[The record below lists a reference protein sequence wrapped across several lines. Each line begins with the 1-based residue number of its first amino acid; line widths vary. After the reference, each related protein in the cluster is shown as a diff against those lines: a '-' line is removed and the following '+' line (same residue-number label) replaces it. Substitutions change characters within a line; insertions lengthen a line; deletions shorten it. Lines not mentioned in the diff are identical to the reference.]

1 MLSASVSSRRPVAR
15 AMASLT
21 CLMWLH
27 LHTNC
32 RWMAY
37 TQRLAGTV
45 QVGSSWA
52 AHLHGGAKR
61 SRWSASGWVTTRTAA
76 SAAASGPPGA
86 DDGRAQGPVPG
97 SKRLVFLGTPDVAA
111 GVLATLLDAAAAP
124 GAAFHVAAVVSQ
136 PAKPRGRR
144 KGGGGSNTSAQAALP
159 SPVAQCALDRGM
171 APELVLTPPDAKDAQ
186 FLETVRGL
194 QPDVCV
200 TAAYGHY
207 LPAAF
212 LGIPPRGTVNIHPS
226 LLPKYRGA
234 APVQRAL
241 QAGEAVSGVTVL
253 YTVKAMAR
261 VHAHGNRACVL
272 LVF

>member
-1 MLSASVSSRRPVAR
+1 M
-15 AMASLT
+15 
-21 CLMWLH
+21 
-27 LHTNC
+27 
-32 RWMAY
+32 
-37 TQRLAGTV
+37 

-61 SRWSASGWVTTRTAA
+61 SRCSASGWVTTRTAA

-86 DDGRAQGPVPG
+86 DGGRVQGPQPG
-97 SKRLVFLGTPDVAA
+97 SKKLVFLGTPDVAA

-144 KGGGGSNTSAQAALP
+144 KGGGSNASAQTPLP
-159 SPVAQCALDRGM
+159 SPVAQCALDRGL
-171 APELVLTPPDAKDAQ
+171 APELVLTPPDAKDAR
-186 FLETVRGL
+186 FLETMRSL

-212 LGIPPRGTVNIHPS
+212 LAIPPRGTVNIHPS

-261 VHAHGNRACVL
+261 DPGLLHACLRDYL
-272 LVF
+272 F